1 MLFVL
6 GARAH
11 APSLIFQAA
20 LSWRRTPHT
29 RSSHVHSEHW
39 FACSLKAASGRH
51 QSPEVHIRDNGS
63 MLVDSHARNA
73 GLPWS
78 PTCITPCQLCLADCA
93 SNLRSVKR

>member
-51 QSPEVHIRDNGS
+51 QSPEVYIRDNGS
-63 MLVDSHARNA
+63 TLVDSHARTQ
-73 GLPWS
+73 GYHGHQPVL
-78 PTCITPCQLCLADCA
+78 LLANCVSRIA
-93 SNLRSVKR
+93 LVISEV